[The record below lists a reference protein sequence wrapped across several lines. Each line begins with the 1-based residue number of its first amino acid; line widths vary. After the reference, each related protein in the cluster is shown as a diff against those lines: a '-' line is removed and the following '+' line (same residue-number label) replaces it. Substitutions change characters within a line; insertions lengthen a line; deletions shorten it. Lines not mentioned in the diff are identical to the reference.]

1 MYEFKKDTVKN
12 VYLFY
17 GEEKYKKRLC
27 RENLKKAVTGG
38 NDMNYSYFEG
48 NSIDFSAVYDSVV
61 TLPFF
66 ADRRLVIVENCDRF
80 KAKAGGKGKAA
91 EEKKSADAAKG
102 EDASSSDA
110 MILKILEDLPPTTC
124 LAFFEES
131 AAKNKKIF
139 KLIDKKGETVACDA
153 DRDQDVITW
162 LEKGFRQ
169 AGKKAGRGVLQ
180 LLVDRVGTDYDKLHT
195 EYEKIL
201 GFVGDAPEVTAADIR
216 AIASE
221 DVESKIFD
229 MLGAMGRKN
238 VKKVLEKYHDLLVNR
253 VAPLFILAMLRSQF
267 RLLLQTAEIRNKG
280 FSTQETAR
288 VLGKRDFM
296 IRNAEDYLRGGFKM
310 KDVRDI
316 LEAIS
321 ETDKQIKQGEIN
333 DQLGVELLLVQYSMR

>member
-1 MYEFKKDTVKN
+1 MYNFKKDTVKN

-17 GEEKYKKRLC
+17 GEEKYKKRLL

-48 NSIDFSAVYDSVV
+48 NSIDFAAVYDSVV

-66 ADRRLVIVENCDRF
+66 ADRRLVIVENCERF
-80 KAKAGGKGKAA
+80 KAKGGKGKSTD
-91 EEKKSADAAKG
+91 EEKEETASKG
-102 EDASSSDA
+102 AEATTQDA

-139 KLIDKKGETVACDA
+139 KLIEKKGETVACDA
-153 DRDQDVITW
+153 DQDRDVITW
-162 LEKGFRQ
+162 LEKGFRM
-169 AGKKAGRGVLQ
+169 AGKQVNRNVLQ
-180 LLVDRVGTDYDKLHT
+180 LLVDRVGTDYDKLHA

-201 GFVGDAPEVTAADIR
+201 GFVGDAPEVTAGDIR
-216 AIASE
+216 AIVSE

-253 VAPLFILAMLRSQF
+253 TAPLFILSMLRSQF

-280 FSTQETAR
+280 YSTQETAR
-288 VLGKRDFM
+288 ILGKRDFM
-296 IRNAEDYLRGGFKM
+296 IRNAEEYLRGGFKM

-316 LEAIS
+316 LEAIAD
-321 ETDKQIKQGEIN
+321 TDQKIKLGEMN
-333 DQLGVELLLVQYSMR
+333 DQIGVELLLVKYSMR